1 MRIGSSVHTFPP
13 PPPKMGKA
21 SEQSD
26 ESFEVILEG
35 VWQEFGLGFPECFS
49 SDDRGIF
56 FIVLFGGRSRRGGRA
71 GEGISS

>member
-1 MRIGSSVHTFPP
+1 
-13 PPPKMGKA
+13 MGKD
-21 SEQSD
+21 SEQPN
-26 ESFEVILEG
+26 ESFEG
-35 VWQEFGLGFPECFS
+35 FLGFPECFS